1 MSATLVGFCV
11 KVGRALS
18 QRDLASG
25 LASAEVPPRVNQMRA
40 LIRSS
45 WLVTFAVVPLAA
57 TIAGCVFYWQHG
69 SFAGDFHRAI
79 YPQAQDLVQGRP
91 VFDPPN
97 APITGNNHLFSVT
110 AVLAATPLTLLRP
123 DVADITMT
131 VLIAVAATVTLGV
144 LSVRDWR
151 VYGLVFLWPPVISAL
166 QTGNLTIFIG
176 LAAAFAWRTRQR
188 RLLPGA
194 FVGLAFALK
203 LFPWPLA
210 VWLIATRRYAAALVA
225 AAVGMASVLL
235 ILPFGDIG
243 GYFTLVKRNGEAW
256 DRSAYSIYALLGGGG
271 FARAIWLVVAIATLA
286 LALRLDDRRS
296 FTFAVAAC
304 ILFSPIVWV
313 QYFALLLVPLAIAR
327 PRLGPIWFLPL
338 VYWFVPFSQET
349 RWQIVLALT
358 VMTTLLAGISVS
370 FTRRRVAPGGLADC
384 RE

>member
-69 SFAGDFHRAI
+69 SFAGDFHRTI

-123 DVADITMT
+123 EVADITMT
-131 VLIAVAATVTLGV
+131 VLIAVATIVTLGV
-144 LSVRDWR
+144 LRVRDWR
-151 VYGLVFLWPPVISAL
+151 VYGLVFRWPPVISAL

-210 VWLIATRRYAAALVA
+210 VWLIATRRYAAALIA

-256 DRSAYSIYALLGGGG
+256 DRSA
-271 FARAIWLVVAIATLA
+271 
-286 LALRLDDRRS
+286 
-296 FTFAVAAC
+296 
-304 ILFSPIVWV
+304 
-313 QYFALLLVPLAIAR
+313 
-327 PRLGPIWFLPL
+327 
-338 VYWFVPFSQET
+338 
-349 RWQIVLALT
+349 
-358 VMTTLLAGISVS
+358 
-370 FTRRRVAPGGLADC
+370 
-384 RE
+384 